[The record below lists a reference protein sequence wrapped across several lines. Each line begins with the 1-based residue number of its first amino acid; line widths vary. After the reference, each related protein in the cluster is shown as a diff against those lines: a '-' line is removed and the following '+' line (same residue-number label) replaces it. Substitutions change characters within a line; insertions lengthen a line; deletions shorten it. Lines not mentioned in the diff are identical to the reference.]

1 MMKVMSVA
9 KLKKAVKAVKAE
21 KQPCILVVDTFD
33 NSIVAKLPRN
43 HDVTKYDKFR
53 YMFYMIGGEINE
65 ADRQRSVAAG
75 A

>member
-1 MMKVMSVA
+1 MKAMGVA
-9 KLKKAVKAVKAE
+9 KLKKAVKAE
-21 KQPCILVVDTFD
+21 KHPCILVVDKFD

-53 YMFYMIGGEINE
+53 YMFYMIGGENNE
-65 ADRQRSVAAG
+65 ADKQRTAAAG

>member
-1 MMKVMSVA
+1 MIKVMGVT
-9 KLKKAVKAVKAE
+9 KLKKAE

-65 ADRQRSVAAG
+65 ADRQRSIAAG